1 MQGTF
6 YGIGVGPGDPELITI
21 KAVKILREV
30 DVIIAPRTEKKQSSS
45 ALFIARSFIR
55 QDAQVLELVFP
66 MVFEQGSL
74 AVAWEHNK
82 NIILSFLNEGKNVAF
97 LTLGDP
103 MIYSTYIYVYRL
115 LEGNGLKIETIP
127 GVTSFCAAASRLG
140 FPLAEGNDI
149 LSIVPATLD
158 EENLEKML
166 SCTDNLVLMKVYKNY
181 EQIIRQLK
189 KSSLADHAVMVS
201 RCGFKDEE
209 IIYNLNQSEDKKPN
223 YLSTILARKRTAGSA
238 KSETTSER

>member
-6 YGIGVGPGDPELITI
+6 YGIGVGPGDPELITL

-30 DVIIAPRTEKKQSSS
+30 DVIIAPRTEKKQNSS
-45 ALFIARSFIR
+45 ALSIASSFIR
-55 QDAQVLELVFP
+55 QDTQVLELVFP

-74 AVAWEHNK
+74 SVAWEHNK

-149 LSIVPATLD
+149 LSIVPATL
-158 EENLEKML
+158 EEEKIEKAL
-166 SCTDNLVLMKVYKNY
+166 SYTDNLVLLKVYKNF
-181 EQIIRQLK
+181 EQIIAQLK
-189 KSSLADHAVMVS
+189 KSSLADNAAMVS

-209 IIYNLNQSEDKKPN
+209 IIYNLNYSEDKKPN
-223 YLSTILARKRTAGSA
+223 YLSTILARKRASGSA
-238 KSETTSER
+238 GND